1 MQALFILDYIT
12 VACFGCRA
20 TKKHLDN
27 TILLQQSDSV
37 IIDNDKIIMTDIELR
52 DRLIRGDEKITEEFF
67 FKTCRPLFISILRR
81 IFNYTVD
88 YDECI
93 NELYIH
99 LMEDDARRLK
109 QFAGRSSIFQW
120 MKIVATR
127 FFINKRNVVID
138 TNSSNP
144 LLDRVVMFQG
154 ASSEAKDDARI
165 DVETLLASMSNRR
178 YAEVLQR
185 LVIEDADPEVVAE
198 EMGVNI
204 DNLYNIKKRAIAAL
218 MRIAI
223 AK

>member
-1 MQALFILDYIT
+1 
-12 VACFGCRA
+12 
-20 TKKHLDN
+20 
-27 TILLQQSDSV
+27 
-37 IIDNDKIIMTDIELR
+37 MTDIELR

-120 MKIVATR
+120 IKIVATR

-218 MRIAI
+218 MRIVI